1 MEKVVEL
8 CRPLNKYGDRVPQLV
23 DLSKKAN
30 LPTGVLLAAIMAV
43 SSVLVLILFG
53 GTILSVI
60 FTVLYPSIQSIKAIE
75 SEGENDD
82 KEWLTYWT
90 IFGLFHLLDEFGGF
104 VLSFIPFYFY
114 IRIAFFVFL
123 MAPQTKGALTIYK
136 YLVGPI
142 LKQHKDSIQNFINE
156 VKGSAGDA
164 ISAAKE
170 QAKKELADPNRL
182 LQAAQLANQAQEQLN
197 QYDTT
202 K

>member
-8 CRPLNKYGDRVPQLV
+8 CRPLNKYGDKVPQLV

-30 LPTGVLLAAIMAV
+30 LPTGVLLAA
-43 SSVLVLILFG
+43 VLVVGSILVLVLFG

-90 IFGLFHLLDEFGGF
+90 IFGLFHLVDEFGGF
-104 VLSFIPFYFY
+104 ALSFIPFYFY

-123 MAPQTKGALTIYK
+123 MAPQTKGALTVYR
-136 YLVGPI
+136 YVVGPI
-142 LKQHKDSIQNFINE
+142 LKQHKQSIQAFIDE

-164 ISAAKE
+164 LTAAKD
-170 QAKKELADPNRL
+170 QAKKELADPTRL
-182 LQAAQLANQAQEQLN
+182 MQAAQLANQASQQLN
-197 QYDTT
+197 NLDQQ
-202 K
+202 